1 MPKNQSAYSRQI
13 VVVENEPLLRDLVG
27 KALETAGFV
36 VTTAANAADARRVCR
51 QVDPDALIVDIELG
65 PGPNGFDLVDAIKA
79 ETPEIAVV
87 FLTNLPDPRL
97 GNRESAKLPKNSAYL
112 HKSKLLSGDD
122 LIAAL
127 EAVLRDNV
135 PDSYKHNASADNPY
149 LNLSKRQLE
158 VLQLLST
165 GKTNSQIAKARGTSV
180 RAVEAMVSRIFE
192 ILEIDQN
199 AGGNPRVEAAA
210 KYLQISGKF

>member
-1 MPKNQSAYSRQI
+1 MYNRQV

-27 KALETAGFV
+27 RALETAGFS
-36 VTTAANAADARRVCR
+36 VTTAANAADARRVCK

-65 PGPNGFDLVDAIKA
+65 PGPNGFDLVDVIKA
-79 ETPEIAVV
+79 EIPEIGVV

-97 GNRESAKLPKNSAYL
+97 GNRETAKLPKNSAYL

-122 LIAAL
+122 LIDAL
-127 EAVLRDNV
+127 EAVLRENV
-135 PDSYKHNASADNPY
+135 PDSYKHNTTSDNPY

-158 VLQLLST
+158 VLQLLSN
-165 GKTNSQIAKARGTSV
+165 GSTNNQIAAARGTSV

-192 ILEIDQN
+192 ILQIDPD

-210 KYLQISGKF
+210 KYLQISGKAQ